1 MTKNILLICLLSII
15 GLGCSNRNK
24 GVDLKEVDFSFFGTV
39 NVRPIIITSGGKSQW
54 SEKIIEEYTQYV
66 NVAYRPTGLYF
77 NFMRPLYMEHPDWFS
92 PGTIALE
99 LGMSNLSMRYS
110 SERGEFVIWF
120 IDSFDNFYKGAAGIA
135 NMPQNIVGRLQHG
148 VFIASNI
155 GKVTGMAHEIG
166 HNFGLN
172 HAWEDNLTDTPTRDK
187 KDCVRD
193 PCNFMAYCFS
203 KSRPIGS
210 CTGKSFSPQQV
221 ALIQSFARMSPRN
234 EVVITRHKDLNA
246 SKVFIQLRSGGPVV
260 CDP

>member
-24 GVDLKEVDFSFFGTV
+24 GIDLKETDPSFFGTV

-77 NFMRPLYMEHPDWFS
+77 NFMRPLYMEHLAWFA
-92 PGTIALE
+92 PGTFDLE
-99 LGMSNLSMRYS
+99 FSMSNLSMRYS
-110 SERGEFVIWF
+110 GERGELVIWF

-135 NMPQNIVGRLQHG
+135 NMPQNIEGRLQHG
-148 VFIASNI
+148 VFVAANI
-155 GKVTGMAHEIG
+155 SKVTGAAHEIG
-166 HNFGLN
+166 HNFGLD
-172 HAWEDNLTDTPTRDK
+172 HAWEDNLIDTPTQDL

-203 KSRPIGS
+203 RSRPIGS
-210 CTGKSFSPQQV
+210 CAGKSFSPQQV
-221 ALIQSFARMSPRN
+221 ALIQSFARISPRN
-234 EVVITRHKDLNA
+234 EVVVTRHKDLNA
-246 SKVFIQLRSGGPVV
+246 SKVFIQRRSRGPAV
-260 CDP
+260 CQP